1 MIRSDDQAAARF
13 NPPPP
18 VPCQYCGA
26 MRYTTGIIVKD
37 RVIWS
42 WAGPEPCTCAEAQ
55 AERAAAD
62 RERAAKEAAEEKAKR
77 DEEDRARIRRIIGA
91 SGLGARFRNRNFE
104 TFSTGPL
111 NVNAYRMARGYAD
124 NFAALQRDPKGQE
137 RNSILFTGPK
147 GTGKTHLAAA
157 IANQLME
164 RGVPVVF
171 ATMIDLLAK
180 IKNSFEHRDNGAS
193 EEEILRLYKTADLL
207 IIDDIGKEQ
216 PTEWA
221 MTKIYQII
229 NARYEDYK
237 PMILTSNYSAE
248 ELVERM
254 TPPSGDANTADATVD
269 RVLEMSYIVPIAGDS
284 WRQK

>member
-1 MIRSDDQAAARF
+1 MIRSDDPAAARF

-18 VPCQYCGA
+18 VPCKYCGK
-26 MRYTTGIIVKD
+26 MRYTSGIVVKD

-42 WAGPEPCTCAEAQ
+42 WIGPEPCTCAEVQ
-55 AERAAAD
+55 AEKA
-62 RERAAKEAAEEKAKR
+62 EKEHEQEEKEAAERRAKR
-77 DEEDRARIRRIIGA
+77 EAAEREKIQRIIGA

-104 TFSTGPL
+104 RFSTGPL
-111 NVNAYRMARGYAD
+111 NVNAYRIAKGYAD
-124 NFAALQRDPKGQE
+124 NFAALQKDPQGQE
-137 RNSILFTGPK
+137 KNSILFTGPK

-164 RGVPVVF
+164 KGVPVVF

-180 IKNSFEHRDNGAS
+180 IKSSFEHRAGSAS
-193 EEEILRLYKTADLL
+193 EEDILRIYKTADLL

-221 MTKIYQII
+221 LAKIYQII

-254 TPPSGDANTADATVD
+254 TPPSGDATTADATVD